1 MDEKQTQI
9 VELKTKI
16 ANLEHELQ
24 AAKRALFELEGTEEG
39 QKESAVGKVVEG
51 SFDGENMI
59 GPGGK
64 VFPVPANY
72 ASKSKLVEGDRLK
85 LTIGAD
91 GSFIYKQIAPAER
104 IKAIGVLKFE
114 NNSYF
119 VEVEGRKYHVLYASV
134 TYHKVRPGD
143 KVAIVLSTATSDPK
157 WCALEGVIHDL
168 PVVEEGVKKD
178 PAGSRESN
186 EIDSIENHKETT
198 EPAATESVPVRDN
211 ATDDR
216 AEDVT
221 RSSLGIDN
229 LEIKGT
235 RSEAAPN
242 AVDPNDNQTLQSQQQ
257 PTSVSTTNVRPDAI
271 RELEI

>member
-24 AAKRALFELEGTEEG
+24 AAKRALFELGESEES
-39 QKESAVGKVVEG
+39 QSESAAGKVVEG
-51 SFDGENMI
+51 NFDGENMI
-59 GPGGK
+59 GPDGK

-85 LTIGAD
+85 LSIGMD

-119 VEVEGRKYHVLYASV
+119 VEVESKKYHVLYASV
-134 TYHKVRPGD
+134 TYHKVSPGD
-143 KVAIVLSTATSDPK
+143 KVAIVLPAATNDPK
-157 WCALEGVIHDL
+157 WCALEGIIHNV
-168 PVVEEGVKKD
+168 PAVEEGSGDNNEVQPTGD
-178 PAGSRESN
+178 REL
-186 EIDSIENHKETT
+186 TT
-198 EPAATESVPVRDN
+198 ESVATESISVPDN
-211 ATDDR
+211 TSGDQT
-216 AEDVT
+216 EDIA
-221 RSSLGIDN
+221 RSNLGIDN

-235 RSEAAPN
+235 RNEATPN
-242 AVDPNDNQTLQSQQQ
+242 AVDPGIDQPPQSQQQ
-257 PTSVSTTNVRPDAI
+257 VQPASTTSVRPDAI
-271 RELEI
+271 QELEI